1 MGFNVQKIGLAIAF
15 SPTAGALLAE
25 ACRLAK
31 LFDSQLILMH
41 VGNRNA
47 EEDKKLNEL
56 IQTVNLLGVT
66 YKIIWRIGNPA
77 TEILHVCQE
86 ENIDLLVAGAL
97 KKENLLQNY
106 IGTVA
111 RKIMRKSDCSVL
123 MIQNPTK
130 NPSPL
135 RNVVVA
141 AEGSPHV
148 ELAVETACQISR
160 LENAQ
165 WIHIVRELKLLGLT
179 LAVNEQCN
187 EEEYAESKQGM
198 VREEVEQVEKMLARI
213 PHEGQK
219 INIKMLSGKS
229 GFELAIFT
237 EKKKAELLIVGAPAQ
252 RLSLVDRLFPHDLE
266 YIFANLPCN
275 LLVVKPRKKT

>member
-1 MGFNVQKIGLAIAF
+1 MGLNVQKIGLAVAF

-41 VGNRNA
+41 VGNQNA
-47 EEDKKLNEL
+47 EGDKKLNEL
-56 IQTVNLLGVT
+56 IQTVNLLDVT
-66 YKIIWRIGNPA
+66 YKIIWRTGKPA
-77 TEILHVCQE
+77 TEILHVCRE

-275 LLVVKPRKKT
+275 LLVVKPKKKT

>member
-1 MGFNVQKIGLAIAF
+1 MGFNVQKIGLAVAF

-66 YKIIWRIGNPA
+66 YKIIWRNGNPA

>member
-1 MGFNVQKIGLAIAF
+1 MGFNVQKIGLAVAF

-66 YKIIWRIGNPA
+66 YKIIWRTGNPA

>member
-1 MGFNVQKIGLAIAF
+1 MGFNVQKIGLAVAF

-66 YKIIWRIGNPA
+66 YKIIWRTGNPA

-275 LLVVKPRKKT
+275 LLVVKPKKKT